1 MLAMLGT
8 CLRYVF
14 TVRLRAWLS
23 SCVASAGPN
32 GVRTRP
38 AAGRVA
44 RLAGRSAIYPRTCGP
59 LPKVSRPGSCS
70 MPRAA
75 GCTGRADRG
84 RVRDRGRLLGGL
96 PLLPLPGSDC
106 RLSAGAPSRRG

>member
-44 RLAGRSAIYPRTCGP
+44 RLAGRSAIYPRACGP
-59 LPKVSRPGSCS
+59 PRRMSPPGCS
-70 MPRAA
+70 LTRRAA
-75 GCTGRADRG
+75 GCFGRADRG
-84 RVRDRGRLLGGL
+84 RVRDLGRLLGGL